1 MLEMRRV
8 RLLVELERRGSLAA
22 VGEALHLSAS
32 GVSAHVSRLERE
44 VGTPLVAQVGR
55 GLRLTEAGTRLA
67 EHGRRL
73 LADMEQAEADLR
85 ELSGQVAGT
94 LRLASFQSA
103 ALLLLPQVLANQ
115 ESHAGLR
122 IELVQAEPERAVPA
136 LLAGDFDLV
145 VAEEYPGVQ
154 PWIPAETHRH
164 ELGHD
169 PLSAVVAE
177 SLLEGRA
184 LSVEGGRI
192 PWVMEARGSASREW
206 AELTCR
212 RMGFEPD
219 VRYESDDLLVH
230 LELIQRGLAAGMLPA
245 IVAAR
250 ARDDLRWLPTGAART
265 LLTLTR
271 IGTERLPSLRL
282 VRGELRSAFRALHSA
297 VPVLD

>member
-1 MLEMRRV
+1 MLDMRRV

-32 GVSAHVSRLERE
+32 GVSAQVSRLERE
-44 VGTPLVAQVGR
+44 VGTPLVVKIGR
-55 GLRLTEAGTRLA
+55 GLRLTEAGARLA
-67 EHGRRL
+67 GHGRRL
-73 LADMEQAEADLR
+73 LAEMEQAEADLR

-103 ALLLLPQVLANQ
+103 ALLLLPQVLANLD
-115 ESHAGLR
+115 SHAGLR
-122 IELVQAEPERAVPA
+122 VELVQAEPERSVPA
-136 LLAGDFDLV
+136 LLAGDFDVV

-164 ELGHD
+164 ELGRD

-177 SLLEGRA
+177 SLLEGRV

-192 PWVMEARGSASREW
+192 PWVMESRGSASREW

-245 IVAAR
+245 IVADR
-250 ARDDLRWLPTGAART
+250 ARDDLRWQPTGAARI

-271 IGTERLPSLRL
+271 RGTERLPSLRL
-282 VRGELRSAFRALHSA
+282 VRRELRSAFRTLHSA
-297 VPVLD
+297 VPMPD

>member
-55 GLRLTEAGTRLA
+55 GLRLTEAGARLA

-184 LSVEGGRI
+184 LSVEGDGS
-192 PWVMEARGSASREW
+192 RG
-206 AELTCR
+206 
-212 RMGFEPD
+212 
-219 VRYESDDLLVH
+219 
-230 LELIQRGLAAGMLPA
+230 
-245 IVAAR
+245 
-250 ARDDLRWLPTGAART
+250 
-265 LLTLTR
+265 
-271 IGTERLPSLRL
+271 
-282 VRGELRSAFRALHSA
+282 
-297 VPVLD
+297 